1 MATATVTIRLTPD
14 MSARD
19 MMCAR
24 VESERRPNPG
34 DVVIHDERR
43 CRQARLTA
51 QALAGDDGDD
61 NI

>member
-1 MATATVTIRLTPD
+1 MSGATIRSTPD
-14 MSARD
+14 MSTRD
-19 MMCAR
+19 TVCAR
-24 VESERRPNPG
+24 VESGERRPNPG

-43 CRQARLTA
+43 CRQARLSA